1 MDTDQVE
8 ARATRIDDEVVVVV
22 VVMSMTEGA
31 SIRVLPF
38 PPPMNISRGAH
49 KHV

>member
-8 ARATRIDDEVVVVV
+8 ARATRIDDEVVV